1 LHSPTELHVPKVRR
15 IFFRQSLLLK
25 STVHSAPPIRRTLLI
40 AFLLAGLLPA
50 ALVTGLAF
58 FEARAVLK
66 AEIERD
72 MQTRAAA
79 AAAEIDR
86 IMFERMQNVM
96 SWGRLEI
103 MQEMLIGDVDKRLS
117 NFLSELKASYPDEYA
132 ELYALD
138 LNGTVIASSDPSHL
152 GRHVVTHTV
161 WLTTQLPQG
170 KVRAL
175 ALSADLL
182 PLTAEIDGAL
192 GQGHSGTLYAV
203 FDWQQV
209 TRILAAASAD
219 SSAAELID
227 HDGRVLASTADWSE
241 VIGAKAR
248 LTATAGANSFK
259 RSPNFG
265 WRVTLTQPE
274 TIAFAPVRRMGWVFL
289 LLLGLTAA
297 LAALAAAPV
306 AARIARPL
314 GLLTG
319 FARNFMREQHAATP
333 PDTGPAEVRELS
345 AAFAQMIADLERSR
359 ENLTRAAKLVVVGE
373 MAAAMTHEVR
383 TPLGILRSS
392 AQLLLREPDL
402 STEGREVCGFIINE
416 TERLNRLVSALLDC
430 ARPRAPEFKPVDIG
444 GLARQTAA
452 MLAAQARKKN
462 IEIDCAQTAGET
474 FVECDEEQITQVLL
488 NLLLNAL
495 QILPENGHI
504 AVATRLD
511 EENAVL
517 EVADDGPGIP
527 AALRER
533 VFDPF
538 FTQRAGGVGLGL
550 VVVRQIVAAHG
561 GEIGVFESKSGGALF
576 HVRLPAH
583 RKEEGTA

>member
-1 LHSPTELHVPKVRR
+1 MHSPIERRAPKARRELPRTLNPVSR
-15 IFFRQSLLLK
+15 
-25 STVHSAPPIRRTLLI
+25 SAPPIRRTLLI
-40 AFLLAGLLPA
+40 AFLLAGLLPTM
-50 ALVTGLAF
+50 LVTGLAF
-58 FEARAVLK
+58 FEARSALK

-79 AAAEIDR
+79 AAAEINHM
-86 IMFERMQNVM
+86 MFERMQNVA
-96 SWGRLEI
+96 SWSRLEI

-117 NFLSELKASYPDEYA
+117 NFLSELKASYADEYA

-138 LNGTVIASSDPSHL
+138 SKGTVIASSDPSHL
-152 GRHVVTHTV
+152 GRHVATRSV

-182 PLTAEIDGAL
+182 PLAADIDVVL
-192 GQGHSGTLYAV
+192 GQGRPGTLYAV
-203 FDWQQV
+203 FDWQQI
-209 TRILAAASAD
+209 TRILTAASAD

-227 HDGRVLASTADWSE
+227 RDGRVLASTADWDE
-241 VIGAKAR
+241 VAETEAR
-248 LTATAGANSFK
+248 LSAISGASGFH
-259 RSPNFG
+259 RSPDFG
-265 WRVTLTQPE
+265 WQVVLAQPE
-274 TIAFAPVRRMGWVFL
+274 TIAFAPVHRMGWVFL
-289 LLLGLTAA
+289 MLLALTAA

-359 ENLTRAAKLVVVGE
+359 ENLTRAAKLAVVGE

-402 STEGREVCGFIINE
+402 STEGREVCGFIISE
-416 TERLNRLVSALLDC
+416 TERLNRLVSTLLDC

-452 MLAAQARKKN
+452 MLAAQAQKKN
-462 IEIDCAQTAGET
+462 IEIDCAQTKGET
-474 FVECDEEQITQVLL
+474 FAECDEEQITQVLL

-504 AVATRLD
+504 AVAARLD
-511 EENAVL
+511 GEDAVL

-561 GEIGVFESKSGGALF
+561 GEIGVFESRSGGALF

-583 RKEEGTA
+583 RKEERTA